1 MLIMLTEI
9 IALNLRKKY
18 REINKEKIN
27 IWQRQYYEN
36 HKEELN
42 FQHKEYYKNHME
54 EMKFYQKQHHNA
66 LRLEILH
73 YYSKDSMQCAC
84 CGESHI
90 EFLTIDHIN
99 NDGKKHREKIG
110 SNNIYGWL
118 KTHNFPI
125 GFQVLCWNCNHCKG
139 GFGEC
144 YHKNLRFK
152 PKFNYHTKNKIKIVS
167 YYSSGTNK
175 CACCGEDILYF
186 LAIDHINGGGN
197 KHYKEL
203 IEKGTTLDQYLIN
216 NNFPPGY
223 RILCHNCNSS
233 LGAYGYC
240 PHNNII
246 PTEVGYK
253 YTEIDEEMF
262 L

>member
-1 MLIMLTEI
+1 MKADQKKYQKKYYEDNKKKI
-9 IALNLRKKY
+9 LNLRKKY

-73 YYSKDSMQCAC
+73 YYSKDSMQ
-84 CGESHI
+84 
-90 EFLTIDHIN
+90 
-99 NDGKKHREKIG
+99 
-110 SNNIYGWL
+110 
-118 KTHNFPI
+118 
-125 GFQVLCWNCNHCKG
+125 
-139 GFGEC
+139 
-144 YHKNLRFK
+144 
-152 PKFNYHTKNKIKIVS
+152 
-167 YYSSGTNK
+167 